1 MVGVKAT
8 LLDGSYHPVDS
19 SEMAFKMAATL
30 AYKAGIPQASPVL
43 LEPIGNLKVLVSDTY
58 TGDIMGELNKRR
70 GRVLGMNPTAN
81 GLQEIEGEVPMSE
94 MADFT
99 TVLRSMT
106 QGRGSFILKFER
118 YEQLPSNLEAQVIE
132 EAKALDEAE

>member
-1 MVGVKAT
+1 
-8 LLDGSYHPVDS
+8 
-19 SEMAFKMAATL
+19 
-30 AYKAGIPQASPVL
+30 
-43 LEPIGNLKVLVSDTY
+43 
-58 TGDIMGELNKRR
+58 
-70 GRVLGMNPTAN
+70 
-81 GLQEIEGEVPMSE
+81 MSE

-132 EAKALDEAE
+132 EDQSLGRGRIIPPIKADGSCRPLCLSKAPLQHREAGLYR

>member
-1 MVGVKAT
+1 
-8 LLDGSYHPVDS
+8 
-19 SEMAFKMAATL
+19 
-30 AYKAGIPQASPVL
+30 
-43 LEPIGNLKVLVSDTY
+43 
-58 TGDIMGELNKRR
+58 
-70 GRVLGMNPTAN
+70 
-81 GLQEIEGEVPMSE
+81 MSE